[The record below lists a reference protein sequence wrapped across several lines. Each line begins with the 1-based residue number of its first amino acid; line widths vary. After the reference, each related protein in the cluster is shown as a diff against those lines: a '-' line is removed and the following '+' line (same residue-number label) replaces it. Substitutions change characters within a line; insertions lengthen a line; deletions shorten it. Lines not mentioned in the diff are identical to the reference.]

1 MRQINYMLAIG
12 LLALVLVMF
21 SAQQQA
27 RAHEG
32 VMLTEQE
39 ILAQII
45 GNTASGAGEK
55 HRWSEYYHPDGTIR
69 GRTDEGTDDGPYR
82 GKWTVSGSEMCFVYD
97 DPGGSCGWTIS
108 VEGNEITYHKKG
120 KHDMTGTL
128 VKGNPKNH

>member
-1 MRQINYMLAIG
+1 MRQRNHMLAIG
-12 LLALVLVMF
+12 LLAFVLITF

-27 RAHEG
+27 RADEP

-45 GNTASGAGEK
+45 GNTASGVGEK
-55 HRWSEYYHPDGTIR
+55 HAWSEYYQPDGAIR
-69 GRTDEGTDDGPYR
+69 GRSDDGPYQA
-82 GKWTVSGSEMCFVYD
+82 KWTVSGSEMCFVYVD
-97 DPGGSCGWTIS
+97 SGDVGCWTIS

-120 KHDMTGTL
+120 KHSMTGTL